1 MPLPDVASFFA
12 ELTGWLIIELVPKD
26 DEQVQRL
33 LASREDIFT
42 DYNQAR
48 FEHTFGERFVI
59 EERIPI
65 DESLRTL
72 YLLRSRWIAI
82 PECR

>member
-1 MPLPDVASFFA
+1 LEGVQN
-12 ELTGWLIIELVPKD
+12 EE

-42 DYNQAR
+42 DYNPAR
-48 FEHTFGERFVI
+48 FEHTFSERFVI
-59 EERIPI
+59 EERTPI

-72 YLLRSRWIAI
+72 YLLRSR
-82 PECR
+82 